1 MTSVGCSAFINAQ
14 INVQKWLYTATA
26 AIDQM
31 DKQEH
36 IFNRFCEQLE
46 EKHSANIIKTRL
58 QMNNMYCY
66 PVFAHLLLNLSGRI
80 LIASELFE
88 TTCMHTVYPPFKKLS
103 YFSTNNNQSLF
114 IVSYKFWHS
123 SVVLFINNILN
134 KTYGDLLT
142 RFFKVHTHLLR
153 ITNAWFYYIL
163 FSSKR

>member
-1 MTSVGCSAFINAQ
+1 MTSVGYSAFSNAQ

-46 EKHSANIIKTRL
+46 EKHSANMIKTRL
-58 QMNNMYCY
+58 QMNNIYCY
-66 PVFAHLLLNLSGRI
+66 PVFSRLLLNLSGRI

-103 YFSTNNNQSLF
+103 YFSTNNNQSF
-114 IVSYKFWHS
+114 FTVRYKFWHS
-123 SVVLFINNILN
+123 WVVLFINNILN

-163 FSSKR
+163 LSSKR